1 MSTNMPTDTLNLESQ
16 LLSIMDVLVKAAVL
30 EIRQLFSENSASLR
44 LHLSQSLRDN
54 ENLRMRMKAMRS
66 EIFSLRLQ
74 TRSNRPASRVSALR
88 ANLTK
93 ARSKTPV
100 VPKPLATQETPSI
113 SGHMTSETSPEVKE
127 CAVEEIPDIILIK
140 DEEDTEACEPNENQD
155 GFSRPSVQNEVGAG
169 AHNIDSARFSYL
181 TGNKKDLRIISI
193 HGRGEGPLQ
202 DDIETLFAATDQQ
215 VFNSQDLTHESFL
228 SVLPSTSSRTPL
240 KNSQLDRVPSSQT
253 TILRTVDGSGGHPSH
268 MDQFSQ
274 QLNPIFSSHTINKS
288 LDCNFC
294 GMLFSNREDLMAHR
308 ATHTAEPHISCNM
321 CGKSFANK
329 TTLGIHMRI
338 HTGEKP
344 YVCSLCGKRFTQ
356 NGSLKIHLRTHS
368 GEKPYTCSQCPASF
382 NNPSN
387 LRRHMIT
394 HSTNGPL

>member
-30 EIRQLFSENSASLR
+30 EISQLFSESSTSLR

-54 ENLRMRMKAMRS
+54 ESLRMRMKAMRS

-74 TRSNRPASRVSALR
+74 TRSNRAVSRFSALR
-88 ANLTK
+88 ANVTK
-93 ARSKTPV
+93 ARSKTTV
-100 VPKPLATQETPSI
+100 VLKPPATHETPSI
-113 SGHMTSETSPEVKE
+113 SGHLAHETSPDIKE
-127 CAVEEIPDIILIK
+127 RAVEEIPDIILIK
-140 DEEDTEACEPNENQD
+140 DEEDTGSCEQSESQD
-155 GFSRPSVQNEVGAG
+155 AFTHPSVQSELAAG
-169 AHNIDSARFSYL
+169 AQNIHSAGSSSL
-181 TGNKKDLRIISI
+181 TGNKGELRIISI

-202 DDIETLFAATDQQ
+202 DEIETLFAATDQQ
-215 VFNSQDLTHESFL
+215 AFNSQDLTHDGFL
-228 SVLPSTSSRTPL
+228 SVLPGASNRTLL
-240 KNSQLDRVPSSQT
+240 KNTELDRIPSSQT
-253 TILRTVDGSGGHPSH
+253 SILRTADGRGGHPSH
-268 MDQFSQ
+268 MDQFPQ
-274 QLNPIFSSHTINKS
+274 QLNPIFQSQTLTKS

-294 GMLFSNREDLMAHR
+294 DMFFPNREDLMAHR
-308 ATHTAEPHISCNM
+308 ATHTAEPHISCTM

-368 GEKPYTCSQCPASF
+368 GEKPYSCSQCPASF

-394 HSTNGPL
+394 HNTNGPL